1 MLYEEKFLLE
11 LLLENKKFSND
22 ELGKLNSEI
31 LVKIASAHLILPA
44 LYYHIKK
51 SKYINAFPTEFIDYI
66 SEIYEINRAR
76 NNILIEE
83 VKDIKALFKKNK
95 LKIIFVKG
103 AELITKNIFEDF
115 GVRMVGDID
124 FLYQNKDK
132 VQIIT
137 LLKSNGYKK
146 NNEYRFWKTKHL
158 RRFVNEDRLFALEA
172 HHEILRL
179 NKKNNLSSQEYKLLT
194 KNRYYEALA
203 KHTILNFQINDY
215 GSLKAIKSLKTI
227 YDFVNIISKFDF
239 DIKKFKNKNFKKFF
253 IILSEIGIMNFD
265 INLNFFDKLFLIRYR
280 LKIKNSI
287 YYKIDNTIC
296 NIIIR
301 TPVIFRQIIEYLFN
315 KSYRKRVLKKI
326 RN

>member
-1 MLYEEKFLLE
+1 M
-11 LLLENKKFSND
+11 
-22 ELGKLNSEI
+22 
-31 LVKIASAHLILPA
+31 
-44 LYYHIKK
+44 
-51 SKYINAFPTEFIDYI
+51 
-66 SEIYEINRAR
+66 
-76 NNILIEE
+76 
-83 VKDIKALFKKNK
+83 
-95 LKIIFVKG
+95 
-103 AELITKNIFEDF
+103 
-115 GVRMVGDID
+115 
-124 FLYQNKDK
+124 
-132 VQIIT
+132 
-137 LLKSNGYKK
+137 
-146 NNEYRFWKTKHL
+146 
-158 RRFVNEDRLFALEA
+158 
-172 HHEILRL
+172 
-179 NKKNNLSSQEYKLLT
+179 LT

-301 TPVIFRQIIEYLFN
+301 TPVIIRQLIEYIFD
-315 KSYRKRVLKKI
+315 KSYRKRVIMKI
-326 RN
+326 AIPRPMLLTNSD

>member
-1 MLYEEKFLLE
+1 MLCEEKFLIE

-22 ELGKLNSEI
+22 ELSKLNSEI

-51 SKYINAFPTEFIDYI
+51 NKYINAFQAEFIDYI
-66 SEIYEINRAR
+66 SKIYEINRAR
-76 NNILIEE
+76 NNILIKE

-115 GVRMVGDID
+115 GIRMVGDID
-124 FLYQNKDK
+124 FLYQYNDK
-132 VQIIT
+132 VQIVT

-146 NNEYRFWKTKHL
+146 NNEYKFWKTKHL
-158 RRFVNEDRLFALEA
+158 RRFVNKNRLFALEA

-179 NKKNNLSSQEYKLLT
+179 NKKNNLSSQEYTLLT
-194 KNRYYEALA
+194 KNKYYEALA

-239 DIKKFKNKNFKKFF
+239 DIKKFNNKNFKKFF

-265 INLNFFDKLFLIRYR
+265 LNLNFFDKLFLIRYR
-280 LKIKNSI
+280 LKSKNSI

-301 TPVIFRQIIEYLFN
+301 TPVIFRQLIEFFFN

>member
-11 LLLENKKFSND
+11 LLLENKKFSNKK
-22 ELGKLNSEI
+22 LGKLNSEI

-51 SKYINAFPTEFIDYI
+51 SKYINAFPAEFIDYI

-76 NNILIEE
+76 NNILIKE

-137 LLKSNGYKK
+137 LLKSNGYK
-146 NNEYRFWKTKHL
+146 NNEYRFWKTVDL
-158 RRFVNEDRLFALEA
+158 RRFVVDRLFA
-172 HHEILRL
+172 
-179 NKKNNLSSQEYKLLT
+179 QKLIT
-194 KNRYYEALA
+194 K
-203 KHTILNFQINDY
+203 
-215 GSLKAIKSLKTI
+215 S
-227 YDFVNIISKFDF
+227 
-239 DIKKFKNKNFKKFF
+239 
-253 IILSEIGIMNFD
+253 
-265 INLNFFDKLFLIRYR
+265 
-280 LKIKNSI
+280 
-287 YYKIDNTIC
+287 
-296 NIIIR
+296 
-301 TPVIFRQIIEYLFN
+301 
-315 KSYRKRVLKKI
+315 
-326 RN
+326 